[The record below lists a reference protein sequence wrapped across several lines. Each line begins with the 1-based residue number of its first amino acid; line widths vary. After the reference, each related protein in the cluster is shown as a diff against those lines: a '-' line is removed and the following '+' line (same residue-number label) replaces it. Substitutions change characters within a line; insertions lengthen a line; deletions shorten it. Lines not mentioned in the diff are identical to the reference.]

1 MRREEVAVAFG
12 MWLPGQLVKFKGGHY
27 SLQLTAPPGSSKA
40 EGRLPSWL
48 VQGKSTLKSCLIHNM
63 RIF

>member
-1 MRREEVAVAFG
+1 MHCEEVAVAFG
-12 MWLPGQLVKFKGGHY
+12 MWLPGQLVKLKGGHY
-27 SLQLTAPPGSSKA
+27 SLQLTVPPGSSKP
-40 EGRLPSWL
+40 EGRLPFWL